1 MDQSSAGKPGL
12 ALAVTPRKTDAEFP
26 RTTSEFRLASE
37 AFGAELQD
45 RKQRLLIPDYGWYPY
60 DTMANAG
67 IVADLLAPVYSEVST
82 AISGAPVIDIGC
94 GDGDLSM
101 LFARFGCEVDAIDHA
116 ETNFNQLRGVEVLRR
131 DLSLPVGV
139 YDIDLDGPF
148 SLPRRDY
155 GFALFLGSL
164 YHLKNPY
171 YVLETI
177 AARADWCVLST
188 RIAQVTPA
196 KRIRMD
202 EEPLAY
208 LLGRREANNDSTNY
222 WIFSLSGL
230 LRLLERTGWIVMGHT
245 RLGCQIDSDPAHAEA
260 DERVFIVAKSR
271 TRHSGLQVQH
281 LEGWHDPEDE
291 SSCWTAKQF
300 ALQVTLPEPA
310 SEFALRFSIPPAVS
324 RSGLVRISCAVSGQG
339 AGAITCD
346 SPGTWEFR
354 GRFPF
359 EALTVRLDFTVES
372 NFQPAG
378 DTRELGICI
387 PLLDASQ
394 RNTQRIPFR
403 IS

>member
-1 MDQSSAGKPGL
+1 M
-12 ALAVTPRKTDAEFP
+12 TPRRTDGEFP
-26 RTTSEFRLASE
+26 RTTSEFRLAAE
-37 AFGAELQD
+37 AFDAELQD
-45 RKQRLLIPDYGWYPY
+45 RKQRLLIHDYGWYPY
-60 DTMANAG
+60 HTMGNAR
-67 IVADLLAPVYSEVST
+67 IIADLLAPVYSEVSM

-116 ETNFNQLRGVEVLRR
+116 ETNFNQLRGVEALRR
-131 DLSLPVGV
+131 DLSLAVSV
-139 YDIDLDGPF
+139 YDIDLDAPF
-148 SLPRRDY
+148 AFPRRDY
-155 GFALFLGSL
+155 GLALFLGSL

-171 YVLETI
+171 YVLEMI

-196 KRIRMD
+196 KQIRMD
-202 EEPLAY
+202 DEPLAY
-208 LLGRREANNDSTNY
+208 LLGWREANNDSTNY
-222 WIFSLSGL
+222 WIFSLAGL

-245 RLGCQIDSDPAHAEA
+245 RLGCQIDSDPIHAEA

-271 TRHSGLQVQH
+271 TRHPGLHVRQ
-281 LEGWHDPEDE
+281 LEGWHDPEGE
-291 SSCWTAKQF
+291 AFCWTAKQF

-310 SEFALRFSIPPAVS
+310 FEFALRFFIPHAAS
-324 RSGLVRISCAVSGQG
+324 RSGPVRVSCAVSGQG

-346 SPGTWEFR
+346 SPGTLEFR
-354 GRFPF
+354 GHFPTKG
-359 EALTVRLDFTVES
+359 LKVRLDFTVES
-372 NFQPAG
+372 NFQAAG